1 MVLNHGIR
9 MEHIAADLAAP
20 FNLFHIAGNFRLFF
34 FTLALLE
41 LQQFTFQHAHCRF
54 TVLDLAALVLALY
67 HDACR
72 NMRNA
77 DGRFRFIDVLAA
89 GAAATVGIHP
99 QLVHIDLYLIVVFDH
114 RHHIQR
120 SKRRMTASGRIKRGN
135 THQPMH
141 AFFRF

>member
-1 MVLNHGIR
+1 MVVIMCTKYFLASHKIFCDKHIQIAIHYALDIARLYPRPMVLNHGIR

-54 TVLDLAALVLALY
+54 TVLDLAALVLALH

-77 DGRFRFIDVLAA
+77 DGRFRFIDVLA
-89 GAAATVGIHP
+89 
-99 QLVHIDLYLIVVFDH
+99 
-114 RHHIQR
+114 
-120 SKRRMTASGRIKRGN
+120 RRRRCYGRYPPSAR
-135 THQPMH
+135 PY
-141 AFFRF
+141 